1 MRDSRLLTVSR
12 VLDHKQTESNEH
24 EGFRIS
30 RYGADGVRIED
41 ENGESI
47 DIGSCFQNRDPS
59 FYGSAVAYSPIV
71 YMFEN
76 KILYRSG
83 LLVSALNNEE
93 IHLFDFTIYT
103 AIFYKKNILL
113 LNNEI
118 VCDVSNN
125 YFHTPYPFWKRIFP
139 ASPETTLSSCVNQD
153 ESLIAILTTSY
164 LKIIDISDNSII
176 HQFDDL
182 SILSANLVDDST
194 ASLSSVAWWSTKEL
208 AIAFSNSLLVVTSL
222 PLLDKSVLSPLP
234 IQLESG
240 NVKLASIP
248 SAPES
253 LFILEFDPFVDKYR
267 YLYYSNYH

>member
-1 MRDSRLLTVSR
+1 MVSRDIKALSAADLVDVRPVVVGVKRSGGEVLVANDNKLARFEKMRDSRLLIAYLLR

-30 RYGADGVRIED
+30 RYGADGIRIED

-118 VCDVSNN
+118 LCDVSNKN
-125 YFHTPYPFWKRIFP
+125 ALP
-139 ASPETTLSSCVNQD
+139 TLSD
-153 ESLIAILTTSY
+153 KTAKISLIWSRGA
-164 LKIIDISDNSII
+164 
-176 HQFDDL
+176 
-182 SILSANLVDDST
+182 
-194 ASLSSVAWWSTKEL
+194 AW
-208 AIAFSNSLLVVTSL
+208 
-222 PLLDKSVLSPLP
+222 
-234 IQLESG
+234 
-240 NVKLASIP
+240 
-248 SAPES
+248 
-253 LFILEFDPFVDKYR
+253 
-267 YLYYSNYH
+267 